1 MILLLL
7 LGVCTAYVLQRF
19 LFRHYWNHRLSADIF
34 FSQAC
39 AYEGEQAFL
48 REEIVN
54 RGFLPLPA
62 LEVQFAISRNLI
74 FSGESSL
81 NSNITDQSYK
91 RDIFSMLPNQK
102 IIRRLSFQCSR
113 RGFYEIKKSTIT
125 GYDFFFH
132 ASCQADYAHE
142 TQFYVLP
149 APVDTRRIQL
159 LYQQISGMIRRQ
171 NRLFPDPYE
180 FAGIREYTT
189 SDSMRHIN
197 WKASARSQQ
206 LLVNQFDSTT
216 STKVLLYLDTED
228 RNILKEEE
236 LVEESI
242 RIAASLSSRIL
253 KEHLELFLFNTSGY
267 HFSSR
272 NGSASI
278 TELNYGLAKLDASRL
293 EESCASYIRASAT
306 EPDSS
311 AVCILISKNK
321 TTENIEAMSELSKKG
336 IQTLWICP
344 VSAGTQPEAF
354 SAGRTLIHYWEV
366 TR

>member
-7 LGVCTAYVLQRF
+7 LGVFAAYVLQRF
-19 LFRHYWNHRLSADIF
+19 LFRHYWNHRLSADIL

-62 LEVQFAISRNLI
+62 IEVQFAISRNLI
-74 FSGESSL
+74 FSGEASL

-132 ASCQADYAHE
+132 PSCQADYAHQ

-149 APVDTRRIQL
+149 APVDTRKIQL
-159 LYQQISGMIRRQ
+159 LYQQIHGMIRRQ

-189 SDSMRHIN
+189 SDSIRHIN

-216 STKVLLYLDTED
+216 SARVSIYLDTED

-242 RIAASLSSRIL
+242 RIAASLASRVM
-253 KEHLELFLFNTSGY
+253 KDHLELTLFTTAGY
-267 HFSSR
+267 HFFARS
-272 NGSASI
+272 GIASI
-278 TELNYGLAKLDASRL
+278 TELNYGLAKLDTSQFT
-293 EESCASYIRASAT
+293 ETCASCIQRSLS
-306 EPDSS
+306 ELDSS
-311 AVCILISKNK
+311 SVCILISKN
-321 TTENIEAMSELSKKG
+321 ESAEMLQAMTELSQKG
-336 IQTLWICP
+336 IQTLWIRP
-344 VSAGTQPEAF
+344 FSAGSHPEIL
-354 SAGRTLIHYWEV
+354 SAGRTIIQYWEV
-366 TR
+366 Q